1 MEVKVIFLP
10 DSPLVLS
17 LLKHK
22 DCMGIL
28 EKKKVMNNFI
38 PNYIDLINF
47 KLKCYQKMITLGDL
61 KNIVVENLKN
71 IVARN
76 E

>member
-38 PNYIDLINF
+38 PNYMDLINF
-47 KLKCYQKMITLGDL
+47 KFVRTSFDL
-61 KNIVVENLKN
+61 DPTQEWIQAHVAQTMNL
-71 IVARN
+71 
-76 E
+76 